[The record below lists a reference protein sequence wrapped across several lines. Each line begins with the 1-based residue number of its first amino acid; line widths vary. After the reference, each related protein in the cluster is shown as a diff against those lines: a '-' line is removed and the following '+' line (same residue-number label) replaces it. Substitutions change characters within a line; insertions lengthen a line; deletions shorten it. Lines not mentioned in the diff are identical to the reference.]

1 MILAAALFA
10 ATAAN
15 DIHVTQVNDRRT
27 KGSFARLM
35 LVVEVPA
42 ARNADVAA
50 SRVLLKTAVDDAGN
64 DLIASSEEP
73 KLDANQH
80 QNFKGGDGAPQPVT
94 VYIEMKNPARSAK
107 AIKEIRGDIEL
118 YMPTKDPNGTATI
131 QKFMSQSGKS
141 VSDRALRSNG
151 VDMSIISQSQFET
164 MKKAAM
170 DKYRAEQ
177 KAAGAEGDDLEERV
191 KNFAEY
197 DYVKPDEGDV
207 LLKLNDPQKRVES
220 ISYIDAK
227 GEMKQVNMRDKNGI
241 FVLSTW
247 GDKPQSDWAMRV
259 NLKTSK
265 NVTRYPLVLT
275 NVPLP

>member
-10 ATAAN
+10 ATAAT
-15 DIHVTQVNDRRT
+15 DMHVIQVNDRRS
-27 KGSFARLM
+27 KGPFSRL
-35 LVVEVPA
+35 LLIVEVPSVK
-42 ARNADVAA
+42 NADVAA

-64 DLIASSEEP
+64 DLIASTEEP

-80 QNFKGGDGAPQPVT
+80 QGSKDDPGTPHPMT
-94 VYIEMKNPARSAK
+94 VYVEMKNPSRSAK
-107 AIKEIRGDIEL
+107 AVKEVRGDIEF
-118 YMPTKDPNGTATI
+118 YIPTKDPNGTATI

-141 VSDRALRSNG
+141 LSDRALRANG
-151 VDMSIISQSQFET
+151 VDMSIISQAQFET
-164 MKKAAM
+164 MKKAAS

-191 KNFAEY
+191 KNFLEY

-207 LLKLNDPQKRVES
+207 LVKLNDPQKRVES
-220 ISYIDAK
+220 VSYIDAK

-247 GDKPQSDWAMRV
+247 GEKPQPDWAMRV

-265 NVTRYPLVLT
+265 NITRYPLVLT